1 MPQNTS
7 IAVNSSAW
15 SQLTDANV
23 TEITFQLIR
32 GGAIYVQGTNGA
44 AAPNASS
51 VTVGL
56 RYEPG
61 QGESRTALADLF
73 PGVTGVNR
81 VWARSAEADKAAE
94 VFVSHA

>member
-7 IAVNSSAW
+7 IAVNSTAW
-15 SQLTDANV
+15 AQLTDADV

-32 GGAIYVQGTNGA
+32 GGPVYVRGTNSA
-44 AAPNASS
+44 TAPNAES

-61 QGESRTALADLF
+61 QGERKVALADLF
-73 PGVTGVNR
+73 PGVSGVNR
-81 VWARSAEADKAAE
+81 VWARSVEAGKAAE
-94 VFVSHA
+94 VFVNHA

>member
-15 SQLTDANV
+15 TQLTNADV
-23 TEITFQLIR
+23 TDITFQLIR
-32 GGAIYVQGTNGA
+32 GVPVYLQGTNGTT
-44 AAPNASS
+44 APNASS

-61 QGESRTALADLF
+61 QGESKAALADLF
-73 PGVTGVNR
+73 PGVSGVNR
-81 VWARSAEADKAAE
+81 VWARSAEEGKAAE